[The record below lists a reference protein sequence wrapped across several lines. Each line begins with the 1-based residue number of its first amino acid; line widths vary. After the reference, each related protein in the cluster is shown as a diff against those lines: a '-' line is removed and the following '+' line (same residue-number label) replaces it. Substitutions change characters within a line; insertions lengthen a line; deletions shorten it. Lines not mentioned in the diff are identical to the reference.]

1 MKQPTLTRRVYSG
14 PGFDREPLPDW
25 VRIDPAVRILSRSQF
40 PRWAFAAI
48 CLALG
53 FLAGVGFVLMVAP

>member
-1 MKQPTLTRRVYSG
+1 MKQSSA
-14 PGFDREPLPDW
+14 PLPDW

-53 FLAGVGFVLMVAP
+53 FLAGVGFVLLVAP